1 MDVGLRVFLWGSS
14 VFRSPSSCP
23 MTPWLASL
31 PVCLWI
37 APCSINFLFSLV
49 RHVCSVCTVT
59 VIVAL
64 GALSF
69 LWQAAIWLTQRS
81 EFQVKKEYYETKH
94 GNANPDLRLQRKDI
108 GNTCPVLW
116 VCHSAGPST
125 EDLSYLPVSAPGQYS
140 CIQREAGSL
149 CTLSLKHWL
158 LVTLAGCF
166 AVSSWSAFWRGL
178 REWLNLQT
186 IASLRYLS
194 SWLWSVSSTSVRAVA
209 LDEFMI

>member
-1 MDVGLRVFLWGSS
+1 MHCHYNCY
-14 VFRSPSSCP
+14 P
-23 MTPWLASL
+23 
-31 PVCLWI
+31 
-37 APCSINFLFSLV
+37 
-49 RHVCSVCTVT
+49 
-59 VIVAL
+59 

-69 LWQAAIWLTQRS
+69 LWQAAFWLTQRS

-125 EDLSYLPVSAPGQYS
+125 EDLSYLPVSAPGQCS

-149 CTLSLKHWL
+149 CTLSLRHWL

-186 IASLRYLS
+186 IASLRGIFPADCGQCHPPLSELWHLMS
-194 SWLWSVSSTSVRAVA
+194 SWSNNIASCEKGNYRGAWARKSGDSEPLIPAPTSLLCGLRFLLGKAGIWFR
-209 LDEFMI
+209 LR